1 MPFERSAASHGR
13 IPWVATASRTGRCK
27 SGWDVTASWLGGAAR
42 FRHPL
47 QARCAAEKGTT
58 SLPRN
63 SRLANFPDLA
73 RARAWRTNLAVSRPI
88 TAMPIAGG
96 PLRSGTHDRTLEH
109 RRRWEPSTPCE
120 PVRSGVQ
127 TQLHVRAGGGPF
139 HLLLD
144 STGWSLAKTSGA
156 PGGTA
161 GHARSGATA
170 PGGGR
175 WHERGRRPRA

>member
-1 MPFERSAASHGR
+1 MNLKKPLTPRLGRCWCKAASAAGSCRSRHIPFHALRAERRKPRPHSMGRHRVTDRPVQKRPVHAVAATSH
-13 IPWVATASRTGRCK
+13 C
-27 SGWDVTASWLGGAAR
+27 GWDVTASWLGGAAR

-73 RARAWRTNLAVSRPI
+73 RAWAWRTNLAASRPI

-109 RRRWEPSTPCE
+109 RRRWEPSTPSE

-127 TQLHVRAGGGPF
+127 T
-139 HLLLD
+139 
-144 STGWSLAKTSGA
+144 
-156 PGGTA
+156 
-161 GHARSGATA
+161 
-170 PGGGR
+170 
-175 WHERGRRPRA
+175 